1 MAGGPSNRAMVMV
14 NPSPAGMSENG
25 QEPADDIVY
34 TPEVPQKADPIAAV
48 RRMEKVCHK
57 RNRAFTD
64 HRAAGGF
71 LASLAPAVAANHSDE
86 SPAAVANDNIRE
98 ELVEIEAE
106 PRTRLV
112 REPAHRPMI
121 ARDDHPQCADAG
133 LFRPSPTGCEQI
145 RANTLPAPVRGYRER
160 RLGDPVTARLEY
172 LNHADDPTLGEGPRQ

>member
-48 RRMEKVCHK
+48 RPMEKVCHK

-71 LASLAPAVAANHSDE
+71 LASLAPAVAANHSGE
-86 SPAAVANDNIRE
+86 SPAAAVATTISAKSSSRSR
-98 ELVEIEAE
+98 LSLAPALCAS
-106 PRTRLV
+106 PRIGQLLRVMTILSV
-112 REPAHRPMI
+112 LMPDCSAHRLQ
-121 ARDDHPQCADAG
+121 AASR
-133 LFRPSPTGCEQI
+133 SEPTPC
-145 RANTLPAPVRGYRER
+145 
-160 RLGDPVTARLEY
+160 
-172 LNHADDPTLGEGPRQ
+172 PRQSAATANAA